1 MYLLGLYT
9 PLFPLLPNHHVRV
22 SKRGIVFQKI
32 YSLELQHQKQCTK
45 SKIPNICGWTKIE
58 VEKLFQK
65 IRLDYEK
72 NYISKKYIF
81 FQKSFIL
88 YWKMIIDKFLSYRL
102 SFLSDWFDNLS
113 TEFFFSQNF
122 PYKKISNGIW
132 TNVASN

>member
-9 PLFPLLPNHHVRV
+9 PLFPPLPNHHVRV

-65 IRLDYEK
+65 IRLVHKKDFTLK
-72 NYISKKYIF
+72 NTFF

-102 SFLSDWFDNLS
+102 SFLSDWFHNLS

-122 PYKKISNGIW
+122 LYKKKDIQSVV
-132 TNVASN
+132 TR

>member
-9 PLFPLLPNHHVRV
+9 PLFPPLPNHHVRV

-65 IRLDYEK
+65 IRLVYEK
-72 NYISKKYIF
+72 DFTLKNTFF

-88 YWKMIIDKFLSYRL
+88 YWKMIIDKFLSYHL
-102 SFLSDWFDNLS
+102 SFLSDWFHNLS

-122 PYKKISNGIW
+122 LYKKKDIQSVV
-132 TNVASN
+132 TR